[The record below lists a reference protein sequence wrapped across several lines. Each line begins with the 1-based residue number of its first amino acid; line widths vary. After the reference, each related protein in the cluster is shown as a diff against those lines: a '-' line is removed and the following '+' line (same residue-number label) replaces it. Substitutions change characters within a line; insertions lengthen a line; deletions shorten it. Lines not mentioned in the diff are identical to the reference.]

1 MSWEAVLALV
11 VGSYGC
17 KLFGVAVLARVGG
30 VDGSIGGRLSWFP
43 AMAALIPAALFA
55 ALIAVQTFESDGALQ
70 LDARAVGVAAGAVAV
85 WRRVP
90 FVLVVIIAMAVTA
103 AIRWQT

>member
-1 MSWEAVLALV
+1 MSWEAILVLV

-30 VDGSIGGRLSWFP
+30 ADGSIGGRLSWFP
-43 AMAALIPAALFA
+43 AMAALIPPALFA
-55 ALIAVQTFESDGALQ
+55 ALIAVQTLESDGGLQ
-70 LDARAVGVAAGAVAV
+70 IDARAAGVAVGAIAV
-85 WRRVP
+85 WRKVP
-90 FVLVVIIAMAVTA
+90 FVVVVVLAMTVTA